1 MKKYINY
8 FSKVSLVFN
17 VLTMMF
23 MIITRNVMV
32 FNTTLFVRTMLLTDA
47 KLIVYVLPSIRNITE
62 NAKLNIVMNSLE

>member
-47 KLIVYVLPSIRNITE
+47 KLIGYVLPSIRNITE